1 MALTE
6 KLQILITADGRAAQ
20 QEFNKVGKSAEQ
32 SLGKTDDRLQ
42 RLSGQMVSF
51 GATTLVAGG
60 VAAAGLYKL
69 ASAAGDL
76 EESQNKANVVLGK
89 EGAGALE
96 EYANGAA
103 KAAGIS
109 KRAAIDAGSTF
120 AVFGKSAGLSGQ
132 GLADFSV
139 DLTQLAGDLASFSN
153 TTTDEAIVAI
163 GAALRGE
170 SEPIRQYG
178 VLLDDATLK
187 AEALELG
194 IYSGTGALS
203 QQQRVLAAQSQI
215 LKQTTDAQGDFGRTS
230 DSLANQQRQLA
241 AEFENTKASIGQ
253 ALLPAFQ
260 SIVGGL
266 SDVAGGFNA
275 LPESTKQAIG
285 GVAGVGTAAVITAG
299 GLALAAGGTI
309 KAVTAMRELA
319 GASRVLS
326 TTLKG
331 GIPLAI
337 AFGLTE
343 IASGVIND
351 ITGNTERLNA
361 AMSDLGTNLDQA
373 APALRDFFAAA
384 DTQKLSANPYTLVF
398 QLFEDVARGSAT
410 LADGTTVDFRN
421 IERVINDTA
430 ANGTG
435 ALQELENQLEVERSR
450 LNENSQAWEDY
461 GTILDIIQ
469 SKQDEIR
476 PPDLGRS
483 TGAAI
488 AGVQQEIEGTGDAA
502 AGSTGAVD
510 EFGNAVDESK
520 EAADALKGALTKL
533 SVGQKLANLQF
544 DVGAKRAEAFGD
556 AIERSTNADDLL
568 GSAVSTGR
576 ALGDLREQLGLVPK
590 DADKAEESS
599 DEATKT
605 LERLADAAQ
614 LADPAVSE
622 LGISMDAAAAGA
634 DAFNK
639 SLASSSGFGNQLD
652 AAVDLGEAFREV
664 DKSARRLP
672 KTLDLTGIALGEL
685 RPRQLDAIRDLRAL
699 GSATNEYLTALLKSG
714 ASADEVRKQ
723 AAGFRTELEAQ
734 LRQAGLTEDA
744 IRQYVEAATL
754 APDQIETAIKLSGV
768 EQARFKL
775 NAYLGLLEGKIPP
788 EVATSVI
795 TAIEQGDLDGAAR
808 QLKLFADTNPV
819 AIDLTPKGVD
829 KLDEAVGKITDLP
842 RVYDPLVAATGG
854 YSDATLD
861 ALDSVLGL
869 GDAYKD
875 TLTQLASTA
884 EPAVVEA
891 WAARLREE
899 FAKTAEGLGLTKEE
913 LESYY
918 ELLGIAEPQV
928 ETAVKISIDD
938 AELFALTTTIDLLT
952 SIDGLSPE
960 VQLQL
965 SDALLRGDYEAVR
978 TLLSGTVT
986 AELAADGREALTTY
1000 FAFTDVVTGNT
1011 KDVPVGADT
1020 TQAEADLDGLYKLIP
1035 LFGNSVT
1042 IDADTGPAEVKI
1054 AALLQK
1060 FPIFNVAGSEPAG
1073 SGGTLPGLGGAGGRD
1088 GNIYTPFA
1096 KGGRFVAGTD
1106 ALVGEEGPELVK
1118 FGAAGTVIP
1127 AGPTAALLNGPS
1139 SPLGDDKGQAALL
1152 DALRALAA
1160 RMPDGDTQ
1168 ITITESVSPR
1178 ATAEELVR
1186 VQSANRYLAGRS

>member
-32 SLGKTDDRLQ
+32 SLGKTDDRLKQ
-42 RLSGQMVSF
+42 MSGQMVAF

-76 EESQNKANVVLGK
+76 QESQNKANVVLGK
-89 EGAGALE
+89 DGAAALE
-96 EYANGAA
+96 EYATGAA

-139 DLTQLAGDLASFSN
+139 ELTQLAGDLASFSN
-153 TTTDEAIVAI
+153 TTTDEAITAI

-187 AEALELG
+187 AEALEMG
-194 IYSGTGALS
+194 IYSGSGALS

-241 AEFENTKASIGQ
+241 AEFENTKASIGE

-260 SIVGGL
+260 SVVGGL
-266 SDVAGGFNA
+266 SDVAGAFNA
-275 LPESTKQAIG
+275 LPESSKGAIG
-285 GVAGVGTAAVITAG
+285 GIAGIATAATIGVGGLSLLIGTGMKVVDTFALFRQRIGESEGPLGRLSAGARDAEGNLTALGKAGKGLQFAAGAAGVALLADALYGLTFDAAAAEDKLNGLKLLPDDVGTGESLSRLAAYGEEYKSLFDVIGGAFSEKIVLDSEGFGVGLNAIETALENLNKSG
-299 GLALAAGGTI
+299 SIPELEAGIASIREAAALPVNDTISAELLALADRYEGVIGRQ
-309 KAVTAMRELA
+309 KAAAEEGA
-319 GASRVLS
+319 GA
-326 TTLKG
+326 TD
-331 GIPLAI
+331 
-337 AFGLTE
+337 E
-343 IASGVIND
+343 
-351 ITGNTERLNA
+351 
-361 AMSDLGTNLDQA
+361 QA
-373 APALRDFFAAA
+373 
-384 DTQKLSANPYTLVF
+384 
-398 QLFEDVARGSAT
+398 
-410 LADGTTVDFRN
+410 
-421 IERVINDTA
+421 
-430 ANGTG
+430 G
-435 ALQELENQLEVERSR
+435 ALDGL
-450 LNENSQAWEDY
+450 
-461 GTILDIIQ
+461 
-469 SKQDEIR
+469 
-476 PPDLGRS
+476 
-483 TGAAI
+483 
-488 AGVQQEIEGTGDAA
+488 
-502 AGSTGAVD
+502 AGSTDTAT
-510 EFGNAVDESK
+510 
-520 EAADALKGALTKL
+520 EASDALKGALSKL

-590 DADKAEESS
+590 DADAAEEAS

-639 SLASSSGFGNQLD
+639 SLASSSGFGTQLD

-672 KTLDLTGIALGEL
+672 KTLDLAAISLGEL

-699 GSATNEYLTALLKSG
+699 GSATNEYMTALLKSG

-723 AAGFRTELEAQ
+723 AAGFRAELEAQ

-875 TLTQLASTA
+875 TLTQLASDDPSKA
-884 EPAVVEA
+884 ID
-891 WAARLREE
+891 WAAAMRDQ
-899 FAKTAEGLGLTKEE
+899 FAKTVAGLNLTEEE
-913 LESYY
+913 LDAYY
-918 ELLGIAEPQV
+918 RLLGIAPEQV
-928 ETAVKISIDD
+928 ETAVKISISD

-952 SIDGLSPE
+952 SIDSLSPE

-965 SDALLRGDYEAVR
+965 SSALLEGDYEGVR
-978 TLLSGTVT
+978 ALLESEVDAQLGVDPLIG
-986 AELAADGREALTTY
+986 EDTY
-1000 FAFTDVVTGNT
+1000 RKITERWRSEQHDT
-1011 KDVPVGADT
+1011 KVGADT
-1020 TQAEADLDGLYKLIP
+1020 TAARTEVGLLYGDIEKLAPI
-1035 LFGNSVT
+1035 LT
-1042 IDADTGPAEVKI
+1042 IGIRYASDAGAGAGYAASAGAARI
-1054 AALLQK
+1054 ANGAVPQVD
-1060 FPIFNVAGSEPAG
+1060 P
-1073 SGGTLPGLGGAGGRD
+1073 LPGLGGAGGRD

-1096 KGGRFVAGTD
+1096 KGGDFGAGTL

-1118 FGAAGTVIP
+1118 FGSAGTVIP
-1127 AGPTAALLNGPS
+1127 AGPTAAMLNGPS

-1160 RMPDGDTQ
+1160 RMPEGDTR

>member
-1 MALTE
+1 VALTE

-187 AEALELG
+187 AEALEMG

-241 AEFENTKASIGQ
+241 AEFENTKASIGE

-266 SDVAGGFNA
+266 SGVTGAFNS
-275 LPESTKQAIG
+275 LPDSTKTAAGSIAGIATAATIG
-285 GVAGVGTAAVITAG
+285 VGGLSLLIGAGMKVADNFREMNRRIGEGTGPLSKLSGITRDADGNLTKMGTAARAA
-299 GLALAAGGTI
+299 GLALATLVVSDIVFDALNEGTDVAQRFTDALNELKIAAGDAQGADLTETFAGLVAAEQDTLRFQNLWQEFGSEVEIVGTGI
-309 KAVTAMRELA
+309 KADVEQVQRAFDVLA
-319 GASRVLS
+319 KSDPAAANQTLDDLEARTQDLDQNSRQY
-326 TTLKG
+326 
-331 GIPLAI
+331 AI
-337 AFGLTE
+337 
-343 IASGVIND
+343 
-351 ITGNTERLNA
+351 NTEFIQRNRESLRLA
-361 AMSDLGTNLDQA
+361 AEAGEATAKSVDKQTEAQED
-373 APALRDFFAAA
+373 AA
-384 DTQKLSANPYTLVF
+384 D
-398 QLFEDVARGSAT
+398 
-410 LADGTTVDFRN
+410 
-421 IERVINDTA
+421 
-430 ANGTG
+430 
-435 ALQELENQLEVERSR
+435 
-450 LNENSQAWEDY
+450 
-461 GTILDIIQ
+461 
-469 SKQDEIR
+469 
-476 PPDLGRS
+476 
-483 TGAAI
+483 
-488 AGVQQEIEGTGDAA
+488 
-502 AGSTGAVD
+502 
-510 EFGNAVDESK
+510 
-520 EAADALKGALTKL
+520 AADALKGALSKL
-533 SVGQKLANLQF
+533 SAVQKLANLQF
-544 DVGAKRAEAFGD
+544 EVGAKRAEAFGD
-556 AIERSTNADDLL
+556 SIERSTNADDLL
-568 GSAVSTGR
+568 ASAVGAGK
-576 ALGDLREQLGLVPK
+576 ALRGLREQLGLVPAE
-590 DADKAEESS
+590 ADKAEDSTN
-599 DEATKT
+599 ATSET
-605 LERLADAAQ
+605 LERLADAAAM
-614 LADPAVSE
+614 ADPAVSE
-622 LGISMDAAAAGA
+622 LGISMDAASAGA
-634 DAFNK
+634 DAFNR
-639 SLASSSGFGNQLD
+639 SLAQASGLGSQLD

-664 DKSARRLP
+664 DRSARRLP

-795 TAIEQGDLDGAAR
+795 TAIEAGDLDGAAK
-808 QLKLFADTNPV
+808 QLKTFADTNPV
-819 AIDLTPKGVD
+819 AIDLTPTGVD
-829 KLDEAVGKITDLP
+829 KLEEAVGTVADLP
-842 RVYDPLVAATGG
+842 RVFDPLVAATGG

-875 TLTQLASTA
+875 TLSQLASDDPSKA
-884 EPAVVEA
+884 ID
-891 WAARLREE
+891 WAAAMREE
-899 FAKTAEGLGLTKEE
+899 FAKTVAGLNLTEEE
-913 LESYY
+913 LDAYY
-918 ELLGIAEPQV
+918 RLLGIAPEQV
-928 ETAVKISIDD
+928 ETAVKISISD

-952 SIDGLSPE
+952 SIDSLSPE

-965 SDALLRGDYEAVR
+965 SSALLEGDYEGVR
-978 TLLSGTVT
+978 ALLESEVDAQLGVDPLIG
-986 AELAADGREALTTY
+986 EETY
-1000 FAFTDVVTGNT
+1000 RKITDRWKSEQHDT
-1011 KDVPVGADT
+1011 KVGADT
-1020 TQAEADLDGLYKLIP
+1020 TAARTEVGLLYGDIEKLAPI
-1035 LFGNSVT
+1035 LT
-1042 IDADTGPAEVKI
+1042 IGIRYASDAGAGAGYAASAGAARI
-1054 AALLQK
+1054 ANGAVPQVD
-1060 FPIFNVAGSEPAG
+1060 P
-1073 SGGTLPGLGGAGGRD
+1073 LPGLGGAGGRD